1 MHIFLLD
8 CWYFNFWSVRPGLS
22 SVADCLNLTLCLFLW
37 IKFIGTQ
44 LYLLIPVLCL
54 AAFMLPVAELSLLET
69 VWFTCKEHLLFKK
82 GSVDPWF
89 NFIFSRA
96 PLCLSHTLHRFSS
109 FVYLWFILHIFFW
122 TIFQLIHSLCLQ
134 ICLLC
139 CFFHCHDNI
148 KYYFL

>member
-1 MHIFLLD
+1 MDEISEDFLKSSRPAGLGILLLKLKSWVD
-8 CWYFNFWSVRPGLS
+8 LSKWGKLSESVS
-22 SVADCLNLTLCLFLW
+22 
-37 IKFIGTQ
+37 
-44 LYLLIPVLCL
+44 
-54 AAFMLPVAELSLLET
+54 SLLYEDIL
-69 VWFTCKEHLLFKK
+69 WFAWSFPWDVHLAKNTCSLWAFKK

-96 PLCLSHTLHRFSS
+96 LLCLSHTLHRFSS

-139 CFFHCHDNI
+139 YFFHCHDNI